1 MKKTKTFTQEELAT
15 FCAELSLLLKSGI
28 TPIDALHYMQADSV
42 STEGA
47 QILKNIQQSLLCG
60 LSLQEAMS
68 ETGLFP
74 NYCLEMIKLGEETGN
89 LDVIVKKLAEYYEQ
103 QVAIKKTVK
112 NALTY
117 PILMLTLMLLILIV
131 LLTKVL
137 PIFNQVFSQ
146 MGAELSGMA
155 KRMLSIGNTLQ
166 SFSMFFIILAVF
178 LFFIALFFAKNR
190 KGHAA
195 FLHFLHTS
203 RFTRNLYLDIA
214 YSRFAASLSLVNAS
228 GVNLYLGLDMIDRLI
243 QNELMSA
250 KINCCKKALAQNAF
264 LYDALKEAE
273 IFKSSQLRIL
283 QIAYKT
289 GSADEELMRI
299 SAYYEDTV
307 TQKLQNLLSL
317 IEPTLVILFSVIVG
331 SMLLSVI
338 LPLVGIMSNIG

>member
-1 MKKTKTFTQEELAT
+1 MKKAKAFTQEELAT

-28 TPIDALHYMQADSV
+28 TPIDAFHYMQADSV

-47 QILKNIQQSLLCG
+47 QILKNIQQALLSG

-68 ETGLFP
+68 ATGLFP

-103 QVAIKKTVK
+103 QVAIRKTVK

-166 SFSMFFIILAVF
+166 SF
-178 LFFIALFFAKNR
+178 
-190 KGHAA
+190 
-195 FLHFLHTS
+195 HFLHTS

-228 GVNLYLGLDMIDRLI
+228 GVNLYLGLDIIDRLI

-264 LYDALKEAE
+264 LYDALKEAK
-273 IFKSSQLRIL
+273 IFKPSQLRIL

-317 IEPTLVILFSVIVG
+317 IEPSLVILFSVIVG